1 MMYQVLATAAANL
14 NRYNISKREESEK
27 VPVSLTEKW
36 MNPFKYNEKSMRFA
50 SLEKYWKVVGQQI
63 LQPRRN

>member
-27 VPVSLTEKW
+27 VSLTEKW
-36 MNPFKYNEKSMRFA
+36 MNPFKNNEKSMR
-50 SLEKYWKVVGQQI
+50 V
-63 LQPRRN
+63 P